1 MYVNGEM
8 VGRSLI
14 AVTENKGGTTKF
26 NPINTFKINGKEPPV
41 ITVGCGWNY
50 DQNGFDYYAGGEYDE
65 LAIWTRQLINNAS
78 LNELPFMM
86 GGYCKYLY

>member
-41 ITVGCGWNY
+41 IIFWIKS
-50 DQNGFDYYAGGEYDE
+50 E
-65 LAIWTRQLINNAS
+65 
-78 LNELPFMM
+78 
-86 GGYCKYLY
+86 KYRF

>member
-41 ITVGCGWNY
+41 IIFWNIQILE
-50 DQNGFDYYAGGEYDE
+50 DLTFFLMSGSCHLDRA
-65 LAIWTRQLINNAS
+65 
-78 LNELPFMM
+78 LND
-86 GGYCKYLY
+86 KYSVECLF